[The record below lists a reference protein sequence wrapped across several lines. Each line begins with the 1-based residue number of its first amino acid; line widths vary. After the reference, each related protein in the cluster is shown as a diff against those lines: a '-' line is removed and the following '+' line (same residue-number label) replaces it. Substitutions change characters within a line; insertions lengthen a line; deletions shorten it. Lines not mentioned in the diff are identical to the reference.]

1 MKKFVSILVLALAFV
16 SCISFSSCQS
26 CQRELKNIGSDWGG
40 GLQRTAVL
48 MDYQGDTLRTWTGK
62 FDIRDN
68 GADNQIFFDLDGKR
82 VWIQGG
88 IFVSEEL

>member
-1 MKKFVSILVLALAFV
+1 MKKILF
-16 SCISFSSCQS
+16 ISLSVICTVILSSCAS
-26 CQRELKNIGSDWGG
+26 WKREMKSIRSELGNGIERK
-40 GLQRTAVL
+40 LVL
-48 MDYQGDTLRTWTGK
+48 MDYQGDTLKTWTGK

-88 IFVSEEL
+88 IVVSEEF